1 MRAFTLMPVRR
12 RNHTRRQGGAGVFIG
27 LILLTCAGRVSASP
41 SAPAASPGGPFEF
54 ALGTYN
60 NQAFE
65 SARARFE
72 DLAHLGQAS
81 AQRNLAVMLVK
92 GEGGD
97 RNLPAA
103 YAWLTV
109 AASQG
114 DSQAQALQARAEALL
129 KDSAQLALAHKL
141 AESWTS
147 QFSERAV
154 MQTIEPDYETSDAD
168 SEDWKSLRNLTAIER
183 TAPSYP
189 PRLASRGVEGWAQIQ
204 FLLPDHGHPRDL
216 RLIASTEPEFA
227 RAAADALRHWTFTL
241 RRTGLTRTYSQRFN
255 FSNNRSARHEHMLA
269 DVIQHLEEQAH
280 EGDVTAMYRLAWA
293 IESLPTDHAS
303 LSDSTSLQWLY
314 SSAVHGLR
322 DAMYDVS
329 QRLRSGRG
337 CKADPTKADRWRS
350 IAAAHGQPDALRDLA
365 TQAARTDSPAEAIF
379 YIRGASALGGRPTD
393 TARLAWLLATI
404 DDDTAREGRRALD
417 LINSIEQS
425 YFDEAAWHE
434 IHAAALAETGQWRT
448 AIAAQQSAIKQ
459 LNKLGIPTDD
469 ATHRLQAYENQ
480 HALRL
485 PLDSLP
491 Y

>member
-1 MRAFTLMPVRR
+1 
-12 RNHTRRQGGAGVFIG
+12 
-27 LILLTCAGRVSASP
+27 
-41 SAPAASPGGPFEF
+41 
-54 ALGTYN
+54 
-60 NQAFE
+60 
-65 SARARFE
+65 
-72 DLAHLGQAS
+72 
-81 AQRNLAVMLVK
+81 
-92 GEGGD
+92 
-97 RNLPAA
+97 
-103 YAWLTV
+103 
-109 AASQG
+109 
-114 DSQAQALQARAEALL
+114 
-129 KDSAQLALAHKL
+129 
-141 AESWTS
+141 
-147 QFSERAV
+147 
-154 MQTIEPDYETSDAD
+154 
-168 SEDWKSLRNLTAIER
+168 
-183 TAPSYP
+183 
-189 PRLASRGVEGWAQIQ
+189 
-204 FLLPDHGHPRDL
+204 
-216 RLIASTEPEFA
+216 
-227 RAAADALRHWTFTL
+227 
-241 RRTGLTRTYSQRFN
+241 
-255 FSNNRSARHEHMLA
+255 MLA

-365 TQAARTDSPAEAIF
+365 TQAARSDSPAEAIF

-425 YFDEAAWHE
+425 YLDEAAWHE

-480 HALRL
+480 RALRL